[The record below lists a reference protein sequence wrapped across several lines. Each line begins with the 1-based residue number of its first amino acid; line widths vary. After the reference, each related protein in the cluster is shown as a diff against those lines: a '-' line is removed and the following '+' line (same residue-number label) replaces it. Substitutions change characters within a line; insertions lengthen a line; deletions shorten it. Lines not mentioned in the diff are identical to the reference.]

1 MTNLFDSLMRE
12 TSNSFIGFDA
22 LFDSLAAAKT
32 QHING
37 FPFYNISKTGNN
49 KYSIELAVAGF
60 GKQDIDIHLEGDV
73 LTIAGKV
80 KSKDD
85 GKSFLYMGLAQ
96 RDFVRK
102 FVISNKMVVHGAFL
116 VNGILKIVLE
126 ELKDEKKSVKIEIE
140 DEASTVTEF
149 AANNPVLLTE
159 EDRER
164 ANGKLM

>member
-1 MTNLFDSLMRE
+1 MPNLFDSLMRE

-22 LFDSLAAAKT
+22 LFDSLAAAKM
-32 QHING
+32 QHANG

-60 GKQDIDIHLEGDV
+60 GKQDIDISLEGDV
-73 LTIAGKV
+73 LTVAGKV
-80 KSKDD
+80 KSKDES
-85 GKSFLYMGLAQ
+85 KSILYMGLAQ

-102 FVISNKMVVHGAFL
+102 FVISNKMVVHGASL

-140 DEASTVTEF
+140 DEASTVTEY

-164 ANGKLM
+164 AYGKLM